1 MSGKG
6 TVVNGSNYSYP
17 YVPTNS
23 NNPIQGMLRLNNQ
36 DMQVFD
42 GGSWITVGAS
52 YASVDLDAD
61 TQSLLEWAR
70 TERSRQSL
78 RDERI
83 RNNPALQ
90 KAYEAI
96 QRAEAN
102 FDILDRIVGD
112 DAASEQVQ
120 SSP

>member
-1 MSGKG
+1 MIKGLTGGKG
-6 TVVNGSNYSYP
+6 TVVSGGSYSYP
-17 YVPTNS
+17 YIPMNS

-42 GGSWITVGAS
+42 GASWLTVGAS

-70 TERSRQSL
+70 TERTRQNL
-78 RDERI
+78 RAERI

-102 FDILDRIVGD
+102 FDILDKIVAD
-112 DAASEQVQ
+112 DV
-120 SSP
+120 